1 MSDTKDQ
8 DDETTI
14 KRFNP
19 TAMLAELRQVVA
31 ETKHGAPGYLTLR
44 GALDLYEHLIAK
56 NDNLTLLVDGLSE
69 TNATLERVLRHR
81 IAEAAR
87 NTATVVAGV
96 DAGESASMAAAALQ
110 GFAKAVEE
118 MVPEAEPQTHAELR
132 EYLGREGEARADR
145 QAIEREIERLRPVM
159 LALMKWCRAPIG
171 IETWN
176 ASNALREAFESFAS
190 NGMLARFLE
199 EPAKVDPPNP
209 DRTLNREE
217 AREELRKLG
226 MPDVG
231 IDFYLSDPR
240 TYAGAFR
247 EPYDSIIAAHA
258 RWLDAQAKKSWFDS
272 HTNKAAEGSFC
283 GEGGSVSPAK
293 GES

>member
-19 TAMLAELRQVVA
+19 TAMLAELRQVV
-31 ETKHGAPGYLTLR
+31 TQMNHGAPGYLPLR
-44 GALDLYEHLIAK
+44 GALDLCEHLIA
-56 NDNLTLLVDGLSE
+56 DRRID
-69 TNATLERVLRHR
+69 ERLFTEGMLAQAMAKVTRAKIALRYLNR
-81 IAEAAR
+81 EAPKDLIDLDQTDTVSALAEEHAR
-87 NTATVVAGV
+87 R
-96 DAGESASMAAAALQ
+96 L
-110 GFAKAVEE
+110 
-118 MVPEAEPQTHAELR
+118 EAE
-132 EYLGREGEARADR
+132 GREGEARADR
-145 QAIEREIERLRPVM
+145 ELIEREIERLRPVM
-159 LALMKWCRAPIG
+159 LAVMKWCRAPIG

-247 EPYDSIIAAHA
+247 EPYDSIIVAHA
-258 RWLDAQAKKSWFDS
+258 RWLDAEMK
-272 HTNKAAEGSFC
+272 KAAKTFESL
-283 GEGGSVSPAK
+283 PK
-293 GES
+293 GDP